1 MIRKTLT
8 ILSLIGLLLSVGLWG
23 VSYAGYLYWALG
35 DDCEVLVW
43 AGSCRFR
50 VRPSPAWQPGGVM
63 ADAQSTVVWQ
73 AVQPPTLMEQH
84 IKPFG
89 SRRFGGRLT
98 MTGGFPGLTTHS
110 VPLWIPSVVFLV
122 LGLSCVVPPAY
133 RNRKR
138 KKLGLCLSCGYDLR
152 GSKDRC
158 PECGTEFEKS

>member
-1 MIRKTLT
+1 MLRNTLT

-23 VSYAGYLYWALG
+23 VSYAGYLYWAIG

-50 VRPSPAWQPGGVM
+50 VRPPPTARPSGVM

-84 IKPFG
+84 IG

-98 MTGGFPGLTTHS
+98 MTGGFRLITHS

-122 LGLSCVVPPAY
+122 LGLSCVNPPAAY
-133 RNRKR
+133 RRRRRKR
-138 KKLGLCLSCGYDLR
+138 KKLGLCLKCGYDLR
-152 GSKDRC
+152 ASKDRC
-158 PECGTEFEKS
+158 PECGNEFETT